1 MGEVL
6 QVMTARV
13 SERKA
18 DRNSGVSL
26 RFEKETMRSEG
37 RGEEAW
43 EIIMTRWIQILGTNR
58 VLQFP
63 LK

>member
-13 SERKA
+13 SGRKA

-43 EIIMTRWIQILGTNR
+43 EIIMTR
-58 VLQFP
+58 
-63 LK
+63 

>member
-1 MGEVL
+1 MEGVESAKEDVRYVMGEVL

-13 SERKA
+13 SGRKA

-43 EIIMTRWIQILGTNR
+43 EIIMTG
-58 VLQFP
+58 
-63 LK
+63 